1 MTAVLEEDRPTAQ
14 AEALTAAD
22 RPVGLSGGWVR
33 RYVAMPVFLILA
45 CVALYLW
52 VSSLELDRI
61 EVTRINRPFITTAIL
76 EHIYLVVVSTVLV
89 VGLAVPVGVLLT
101 RSWARRAATPLLAI
115 FNAGQA
121 IPSVGVIILLALTLG
136 FGTGYAIVALVIYAF
151 LPVLR
156 NTMVGIQQVDDA
168 IIEAGRG
175 MGMSKL
181 RVLRRIELPLAVP
194 VILAGV
200 RTALVINVGT
210 AAVATITNAGG
221 LGDIIYAGLINS
233 RAVMQIVGGVLTGVL
248 ALFIDY
254 VAAIAEE
261 VLRPRGL

>member
-1 MTAVLEEDRPTAQ
+1 MSTQ

-22 RPVGLSGGWVR
+22 RPIPLRGRGLGT
-33 RYVAMPVFLILA
+33 YAMMPAFLVAVCLLLW
-45 CVALYLW
+45 LYI
-52 VSSLELDRI
+52 SSIELDAI
-61 EVTRINRPFITTAIL
+61 EVQRVNREFITTAIL
-76 EHIYLVVVSTVLV
+76 QHTYLVAISTVLV
-89 VGLAVPVGVLLT
+89 IALAVPVGIMLT
-101 RSWARRAATPLLAI
+101 RPFARHISTPLLAV

-136 FGTGYAIVALVIYAF
+136 FGPGYAITALVIYAF

-156 NTMVGIQQVDDA
+156 NTMVGLAQVDA
-168 IIEAGRG
+168 ATIEAARG
-175 MGMSKL
+175 MGMTKL

-210 AAVATITNAGG
+210 AAVATLTNAGG
-221 LGDIIYAGLINS
+221 LGDIIYVGLIQN
-233 RAVMQIVGGVLTGVL
+233 RDVMKIVGGVLTGVL
-248 ALFIDY
+248 ALTLDY
-254 VAAIAEE
+254 IAGIAEE

>member
-1 MTAVLEEDRPTAQ
+1 MSAQ

-22 RPVGLSGGWVR
+22 RPVRLGGGWVR
-33 RYVAMPVFLILA
+33 KYVAIPAFLVVVCLLLW
-45 CVALYLW
+45 LY
-52 VSSLELDRI
+52 VSSTELDAI
-61 EVTRINRPFITTAIL
+61 ELQRVNFDFIVTAIL
-76 EHIYLVVVSTVLV
+76 QHLYLVAVSTVLV
-89 VGLAVPVGVLLT
+89 IGLAVPVGIMLT
-101 RSWARRAATPLLAI
+101 RPFARHVTTPLLAI

-136 FGTGYAIVALVIYAF
+136 FGPGYAITALVIYAF

-156 NTMVGIQQVDDA
+156 NTMVGLEQVDA
-168 IIEAGRG
+168 ATIEAARG
-175 MGMSKL
+175 MGMTKM

-210 AAVATITNAGG
+210 AAVATLTNAGG
-221 LGDIIYAGLINS
+221 LGDIIYVGLIQN
-233 RAVMQIVGGVLTGVL
+233 RDVMKIVGGALTGVL
-248 ALFIDY
+248 ALLVDY
-254 VAAIAEE
+254 LAGIAEE